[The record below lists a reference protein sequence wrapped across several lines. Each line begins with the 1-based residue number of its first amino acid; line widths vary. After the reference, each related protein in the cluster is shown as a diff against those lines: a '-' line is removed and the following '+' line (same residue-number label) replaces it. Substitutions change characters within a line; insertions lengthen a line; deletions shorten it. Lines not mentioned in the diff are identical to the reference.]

1 MMEQTKNIRTLTGT
15 VVSDKMNKTAVV
27 LFERKVK
34 HPKYGKF
41 IKKSTKYKIHDEDN
55 KCKIGDIVTITEVR
69 PISKDKSWKLVDILR
84 SKEKYMMPLCYY
96 SQLALLEK
104 KNI

>member
-1 MMEQTKNIRTLTGT
+1 MRKDQMMEQTKNIRTLTGT

-84 SKEKYMMPLCYY
+84 SKEKQGDT
-96 SQLALLEK
+96 STNSIERSR
-104 KNI
+104 

>member
-1 MMEQTKNIRTLTGT
+1 MEQNRKIRTLTGK

-34 HPKYGKF
+34 HPKYGKY
-41 IKKSTKYKIHDEDN
+41 IKKSTKFKIHDEDN

-69 PISKDKSWKLVDILR
+69 PISKGKSWKLVEVLGR
-84 SKEKYMMPLCYY
+84 K
-96 SQLALLEK
+96 
-104 KNI
+104 

>member
-1 MMEQTKNIRTLTGT
+1 MEQNRKIRTLTGK

-34 HPKYGKF
+34 HPKYGKY
-41 IKKSTKYKIHDEDN
+41 IKKSTKFKIHDEDN

-69 PISKDKSWKLVDILR
+69 PISKDKSWKLVEVLG
-84 SKEKYMMPLCYY
+84 SKE
-96 SQLALLEK
+96 
-104 KNI
+104 N

>member
-1 MMEQTKNIRTLTGT
+1 MMEQNKKIKLLTGT

-34 HPKYGKF
+34 HPKYGKY

-55 KCKIGDIVTITEVR
+55 KCRLGDIVTITEVR
-69 PISKDKSWKLVDILR
+69 PISKDKSWKLVEVLG
-84 SKEKYMMPLCYY
+84 SGEK
-96 SQLALLEK
+96 
-104 KNI
+104 

>member
-1 MMEQTKNIRTLTGT
+1 MEQNRKIRTLTGK

-34 HPKYGKF
+34 HPKYGKY
-41 IKKSTKYKIHDEDN
+41 IKKSTKFKIHDEEN

-69 PISKDKSWKLVDILR
+69 PISKDKSWKLVEVLG
-84 SKEKYMMPLCYY
+84 SKE
-96 SQLALLEK
+96 
-104 KNI
+104 N

>member
-1 MMEQTKNIRTLTGT
+1 MRKGQMMEQTKNIRTLTGT

-84 SKEKYMMPLCYY
+84 SKEKQ
-96 SQLALLEK
+96 SDTSTNSIERSR
-104 KNI
+104 

>member
-1 MMEQTKNIRTLTGT
+1 MEQNRKIRTLTGK

-34 HPKYGKF
+34 HPKYGKY
-41 IKKSTKYKIHDEDN
+41 IKKSTKFKIHDENN

-69 PISKDKSWKLVDILR
+69 PISKDKSWKLVEVLG
-84 SKEKYMMPLCYY
+84 SKE
-96 SQLALLEK
+96 
-104 KNI
+104 N